1 MAQTFAEFR
10 AWHALLE
17 PLFGLA
23 PPDWTEKQPDQ
34 AMLELLSKSAAP
46 GAEDAEEAEED
57 EEDEEDEEAE
67 EDEEE
72 E

>member
-1 MAQTFAEFR
+1 
-10 AWHALLE
+10 LLE

-34 AMLELLSKSAAP
+34 AVLDLLSRSPAP
-46 GAEDAEEAEED
+46 GTEDAEEAEIED
-57 EEDEEDEEAE
+57 GDADEAEDEEAE
-67 EDEEE
+67 DEEE